1 MSLEYSVISRSIT
14 KNLEKT
20 TKKNNGIYFTPPK
33 TILKNIDFLNPYL
46 QNIKNVLEPSC
57 GSCEYITKLDNLY
70 NLDFTCI
77 EKNEEIYNQIKT
89 YEKDNIKI
97 LNSDFINYDIENK
110 FDLIIGNPPYFVIQ
124 KNIVPNEYYKY
135 FEGRPNIFIIFII
148 KSLKML
154 KENGILSFVL
164 PNSFINSSYYNKA
177 RKYIYTNYKILNI
190 IDCKDDNYIE
200 TKQETIIFI
209 IQNKLQENKEND
221 KFSLNMNDNIIFG
234 CEDNIK
240 KIHELYANSTTLKNL
255 GFNIKV
261 GNVVW
266 NQVKDI
272 LTDDNSKT
280 RLIYSSDIENN
291 KLVMKKYKNNEKKN
305 YINKKGYNEPLFVI
319 NRGYGTGKYNFSYT
333 IIDYEN
339 LEYLV
344 ENHLLIVYYNE
355 DISKE
360 LLLDKYNKIKTSFE
374 NVKTKQFIDLYFGN
388 NSINTNEILNVLP
401 IYDI

>member
-33 TILKNIDFLNPYL
+33 TILKNIDFLNPYF
-46 QNIKNVLEPSC
+46 QNIKSVLEPSC
-57 GSCEYITKLDNLY
+57 SSCEYITKLDNLF

-77 EKNEEIYNQIKT
+77 EKNKEIYSQIKT

-124 KNIVPNEYYKY
+124 KNIVSSEYYKY

-200 TKQETIIFI
+200 TKQETVVVI
-209 IQNKLQENKEND
+209 IQNTQGDNSQFIIPNNDFTVFGTANNVLQINQ
-221 KFSLNMNDNIIFG
+221 
-234 CEDNIK
+234 
-240 KIHELYANSTTLKNL
+240 LYQNSTTLCKM
-255 GFNIKV
+255 GFEVNV
-261 GNVVW
+261 GTVVW
-266 NQVKDI
+266 NQVKSE
-272 LTDDNSKT
+272 LTSDPSKT
-280 RLIYSSDIENN
+280 LLIYSSDIKN
-291 KLVMKKYKNNEKKN
+291 KKLQIQNYSNPDKKN
-305 YINKKGYNEPLFVI
+305 YINRTGETKPLLVL
-319 NRGYGTGKYNFSYT
+319 NRGYGKGKYK
-333 IIDYEN
+333 
-339 LEYLV
+339 LEYLLIEGGFEYLI
-344 ENHLLIVYYNE
+344 ENHLVCIKYSEY
-355 DISKE
+355 ISSGSLVK
-360 LLLDKYNKIKTSFE
+360 LYKKIMKSFQDPRT
-374 NVKTKQFIDLYFGN
+374 NQFIELYFGN
-388 NSINTNEILNVLP
+388 NAINTTELCNVLP

>member
-240 KIHELYANSTTLKNL
+240 KIRELYANSTTLKNL

-266 NQVKDI
+266 NQVKDK

-291 KLVMKKYKNNEKKN
+291 KLVIKKYKNNEKKN
-305 YINKKGYNEPLFVI
+305 YINKKGFNEPLFVI
-319 NRGYGTGKYNFSYT
+319 NRGYGTCKYNFSYT
-333 IIDYEN
+333 IIDCDN

-355 DISKE
+355 NISKE
-360 LLLDKYNKIKTSFE
+360 LLLDKYNNIKKSFE
-374 NVKTKQFIDLYFGN
+374 NIKTKQFIELYFGN
-388 NSINTNEILNVLP
+388 NSINTTEILNILP

>member
-1 MSLEYSVISRSIT
+1 MLSIIIFIIMSLEYSVISRSIT
-14 KNLEKT
+14 KNLNKRI
-20 TKKNNGIYFTPPK
+20 KKNNGIYFTPPK

-46 QNIKNVLEPSC
+46 QQIKSVLEPSC
-57 GSCEYITKLDNLY
+57 GSCEYITKLDNLF

-97 LNSDFINYDIENK
+97 LNIDFINYDIENK

-124 KNIVPNEYYKY
+124 KNIVSSEYYEY

-148 KSLKML
+148 KSLKMI

-164 PNSFINSSYYNKA
+164 PYSFINSSYYNKA

-200 TKQETIIFI
+200 TKQETIVFI
-209 IQNKLQENKEND
+209 IQNILPLDKEND
-221 KFSLNMNDNIIFG
+221 KFSININDNIIFG

-240 KIHELYANSTTLKNL
+240 KIRELYSNSTTLKKL

-266 NQVKDI
+266 NQVKDK
-272 LTDDNSKT
+272 LTNDNSKT
-280 RLIYSSDIENN
+280 RLI
-291 KLVMKKYKNNEKKN
+291 
-305 YINKKGYNEPLFVI
+305 
-319 NRGYGTGKYNFSYT
+319 
-333 IIDYEN
+333 
-339 LEYLV
+339 
-344 ENHLLIVYYNE
+344 
-355 DISKE
+355 
-360 LLLDKYNKIKTSFE
+360 
-374 NVKTKQFIDLYFGN
+374 
-388 NSINTNEILNVLP
+388 
-401 IYDI
+401 

>member
-14 KNLEKT
+14 KNLNKEL
-20 TKKNNGIYFTPPK
+20 KKHNGIYFTPPK
-33 TILKNIDFLNPYL
+33 TILKNIEFLNPYL
-46 QNIKNVLEPSC
+46 QNIKSVLEPSC
-57 GSCEYITKLDNLY
+57 GSCEYITRLDNLY
-70 NLDFTCI
+70 NLNFTCI
-77 EKNEEIYNQIKT
+77 EKNKEIYNQIKI

-124 KNIVPNEYYKY
+124 KNIVSCEYYEY

-164 PNSFINSSYYNKA
+164 PTSFINSSYYNKA

-200 TKQETIIFI
+200 TKQETIVFI
-209 IQNKLQENKEND
+209 IQNKLPINKEND
-221 KFSLNMNDNIIFG
+221 KYSLKINDNIIFG
-234 CEDNIK
+234 CEDNIN
-240 KIHELYANSTTLKNL
+240 KIRELYANSTTLKNL

-266 NQVKDI
+266 NQEKNK
-272 LTDDNSKT
+272 LTDDNTKT

-305 YINKKGYNEPLFVI
+305 YINKKGYNKPLFVI
-319 NRGYGTGKYNFSYT
+319 NRGYGTGKYNFNYA
-333 IIDYEN
+333 IIDYDN

-355 DISKE
+355 NVSKE
-360 LLLDKYNKIKTSFE
+360 ILLEKYNNIKKSFE
-374 NVKTKQFIDLYFGN
+374 NIKTKQFIELYFGN
-388 NSINTNEILNVLP
+388 NTINTTEILNILP

>member
-1 MSLEYSVISRSIT
+1 MSLEYSLISRSIT

-46 QNIKNVLEPSC
+46 QNIKKVLEPSC

-77 EKNEEIYNQIKT
+77 EKNEEIYSQIKT

-97 LNSDFINYDIENK
+97 LNSDFINYNIENK

-124 KNIVPNEYYKY
+124 KNIVSNEYYKY

-209 IQNKLQENKEND
+209 IQNKLQESKEND
-221 KFSLNMNDNIIFG
+221 KFSLNINNNIIFG

-240 KIHELYANSTTLKNL
+240 KIRELYANSKTLKNL

-272 LTDDNSKT
+272 LTDDNSNT

-305 YINKKGYNEPLFVI
+305 YINKKGINEPLFVI

-333 IIDYEN
+333 IINCDN

-344 ENHLLIVYYNE
+344 ENHLLIVYY
-355 DISKE
+355 K
-360 LLLDKYNKIKTSFE
+360 
-374 NVKTKQFIDLYFGN
+374 
-388 NSINTNEILNVLP
+388 
-401 IYDI
+401 

>member
-46 QNIKNVLEPSC
+46 QNIKSVLEPSC
-57 GSCEYITKLDNLY
+57 GSCEYITKLDNLF
-70 NLDFTCI
+70 NLNFTCI

-97 LNSDFINYDIENK
+97 LNSDFINYDIENN

-124 KNIVPNEYYKY
+124 KNIVSDEYYEY

-177 RKYIYTNYKILNI
+177 RIYIYTNYKILNI

-221 KFSLNMNDNIIFG
+221 KFSLNVNNNIIFG

-240 KIHELYANSTTLKNL
+240 KIRELYANSTTLKKL

-305 YINKKGYNEPLFVI
+305 YINKKGFNEPLFVI
-319 NRGYGTGKYNFSYT
+319 NRGYGVGEYKFNYCLLNESF
-333 IIDYEN
+333 DY
-339 LEYLV
+339 LI
-344 ENHLLIVYYNE
+344 ENHLICIEYTHDLSHDKLI
-355 DISKE
+355 DI
-360 LLLDKYNKIKTSFE
+360 YNKIIRSLNNKKTAE
-374 NVKTKQFIDLYFGN
+374 FIGLYFGN
-388 NSINTNEILNVLP
+388 NAINTTELNCILP
-401 IYDI
+401 IFQDI